1 MKASKITI
9 YSSKDSICNVAYHF
23 EENWLK
29 AEKLHPAGKLK
40 HEIIKDAEY
49 DAIFVLDEA
58 GNPIF
63 SLKDTLALRLDKLQN
78 FLININRL

>member
-1 MKASKITI
+1 MKPYKITV
-9 YSSKDSICNVAYHF
+9 YSRKDSICNLADHF
-23 EENWLK
+23 NENWLN
-29 AEKLHPAGKLK
+29 AEGLHPATKLK

-63 SLKDTLALRLDKLQN
+63 SLKDSLSLRLDRLQQ
-78 FLININRL
+78 FLIDLY